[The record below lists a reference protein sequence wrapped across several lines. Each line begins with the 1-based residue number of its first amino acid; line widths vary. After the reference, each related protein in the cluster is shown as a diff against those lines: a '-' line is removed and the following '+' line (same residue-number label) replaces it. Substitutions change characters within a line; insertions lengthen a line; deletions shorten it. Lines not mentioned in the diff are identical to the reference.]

1 MSPFLLFAQPQE
13 LLQRANRGD
22 AKSQLELGVWYS
34 NQGDH
39 TNSVYWYKKSAEQ
52 GNAIAQYNYGCCLA
66 SVGDFKEAFKW
77 IEKAAYQ
84 DQMSACYQLGLMY
97 LNGEG
102 TFKDLGYAGVWI
114 EAAVKLGIDNKLYN
128 GEKVAER
135 QLNLVKTMIREI
147 EPYNKE
153 VDGAFWMVESKDA
166 SVQKEGFALLQSLAQ
181 QKNGKAEGYLSKC
194 YQYGI
199 GVEPNRE
206 KAFEYARV
214 GANDKDLYSLC
225 ELGIHY
231 AKGEFVAKDYDEAIR
246 LLEIAAN
253 RNYHYACYTLGVIYG
268 EKGDRHNEVEWY
280 KKACDLGNVFAF
292 WNLAEIYHDAKL
304 TDASFSLYQMA
315 EQRISNGTCLDLF
328 GDNGA
333 RFQNMLGEY
342 YYLGIPPVSKD
353 VNIALAWYKKAAT
366 NGNKLAKNRLNEINN
381 R

>member
-102 TFKDLGYAGVWI
+102 TIKDLGYAGVWI

-135 QLNLVKTMIREI
+135 QLNLVKTMIRI
-147 EPYNKE
+147 
-153 VDGAFWMVESKDA
+153 
-166 SVQKEGFALLQSLAQ
+166 
-181 QKNGKAEGYLSKC
+181 
-194 YQYGI
+194 
-199 GVEPNRE
+199 
-206 KAFEYARV
+206 
-214 GANDKDLYSLC
+214 LC
-225 ELGIHY
+225 
-231 AKGEFVAKDYDEAIR
+231 IR
-246 LLEIAAN
+246 IL
-253 RNYHYACYTLGVIYG
+253 C
-268 EKGDRHNEVEWY
+268 
-280 KKACDLGNVFAF
+280 
-292 WNLAEIYHDAKL
+292 
-304 TDASFSLYQMA
+304 
-315 EQRISNGTCLDLF
+315 
-328 GDNGA
+328 
-333 RFQNMLGEY
+333 
-342 YYLGIPPVSKD
+342 
-353 VNIALAWYKKAAT
+353 
-366 NGNKLAKNRLNEINN
+366 
-381 R
+381 